1 MHYMQISRY
10 LNANDLVAPTAL
22 LDLEAINRLNGR
34 PQCLQFGSVWRC
46 LNSIILLV

>member
-22 LDLEAINRLNGR
+22 LEAINRLNGL

-46 LNSIILLV
+46 LNSIILLI